1 MPTNQRTHTRSR
13 LADWLPVDTNESPN
27 TSKDGA
33 KQTPETRSL
42 RRTLSWRPSLLG
54 LIVGLFFL
62 AGSLIPGILPRPW
75 QVQGV
80 VSGLA
85 LAIGYGIGST
95 TAGVWHRFRREVQ
108 IRKWPTIAALVAST
122 ALVIWSLI
130 IHALWRADVAVL
142 MDTELPLLPY
152 LPRVLVTAFVAG
164 LFLILL
170 GRGLHAVFRSYR
182 RLLSRMVPG
191 WLAVLVTLLTA
202 GVAAVLFF
210 DLVLLSRVVPA
221 VEEAHRTSD
230 RRFEPGIT
238 PPNSEALAGGP
249 KSLIDWAT
257 MGSQGRAFVA
267 QTPTTTELAAFS
279 GNRPL
284 EPVRIYVGLETAH
297 DAEARAALAV
307 DEMERAGAFD
317 RQVIVLIAP
326 TGSGWIDPYAIDG
339 IEYMYNGDTAA
350 VAVQY
355 SYLASWMVMIG
366 NQDLASDAARALL
379 SEVLE
384 RLDQEP
390 DGDRPMLL
398 LYGESLGAFGWERLF
413 EDLDDVIDTVDGA
426 LWVGPPRSGKLWQ
439 SLVARRDAG
448 SPVWQPVYREGQTV
462 RFGADGEAL
471 ASPDSR
477 WDPPRVVYLQHPSDP
492 ITWWTP
498 ELLLKRPEWLDPPLG
513 TDISQHM
520 PYLPVVTFW
529 HIAVDLAVG
538 TNAPPGHGHKFGTA
552 QPEAWSLIAP
562 PAGWTTADTERLVAV
577 FDE

>member
-1 MPTNQRTHTRSR
+1 M
-13 LADWLPVDTNESPN
+13 
-27 TSKDGA
+27 
-33 KQTPETRSL
+33 
-42 RRTLSWRPSLLG
+42 
-54 LIVGLFFL
+54 IVGLFFL

-413 EDLDDVIDTVDGA
+413 EDLGDVIDTVDGA

-513 TDISQHM
+513 TDISHHM